1 LARGKYHFD
10 LFNASIVAEID
21 LNKLGDALDTFLG
34 EGGND
39 DLLNQIIENW
49 WNQRVYPEIARSM
62 DEKKINASSA
72 LKQSFVPGE
81 IIKTPTSINTIL
93 LAEDYWEFVEFG
105 RKPTRNGHIEG
116 TPYLWQSIK
125 EWIRAKPIAI
135 PQNMTHDSLAKAIAK
150 KIHRRGTKAN
160 PFLEDAFTESLQ
172 MELVN
177 ELNARLGDLIFAV
190 EVKS

>member
-1 LARGKYHFD
+1 M
-10 LFNASIVAEID
+10 AEID
-21 LNKLGDALDTFLG
+21 ISKLGDSLDTFLG
-34 EGGND
+34 QGGND
-39 DLLNQIIENW
+39 DLLHQIIENW
-49 WNQRVYPEIARSM
+49 WNQKVYPEIARSM

-93 LAEDYWEFVEFG
+93 LAEDYWQFLEYG
-105 RKPTRNGHIEG
+105 RKPTRNGHTEG
-116 TPYLWQSIK
+116 TPYLWQSIQ
-125 EWIRAKPIAI
+125 EWISYKGIKPRD
-135 PQNMTHDSLAKAIAK
+135 PDMSYESLAKAIAR
-150 KIHRRGTKAN
+150 KIHRRGTKATH
-160 PFLEDAFTESLQ
+160 FLSDAFTESLQ